1 MSFLQSVYAKLRRH
15 PKRIV
20 FPDGND
26 PRVIRAARMFN
37 DRGLGVAVLIG
48 KREEITA
55 IAAANSVPLEKIAIV
70 DPETSSEMPRFL
82 NLAAKLERYRG
93 MEPGELRNLLIKP
106 NYFAAM
112 MLQHGLVDGLV
123 GGVGAYASA
132 LFRPLLQLIKPLPHA
147 PVVSSAMI
155 VEVSRQEIGDDGV
168 LFFADCGVVPE
179 PTVDQLASIGV
190 QTGLLARQVF
200 GKTPRLAFLSF
211 STHGSSAHPSAMKMA
226 AAAAQ
231 ARELAVKVE
240 GHAALDHP
248 MEIEGELQVDSAIAP
263 AVAKIKLPDSLVAGR
278 ANVLIFP
285 DLNSGNIAV
294 KLVQA
299 LAGARVYGHIVN
311 GLSRPAARISRG
323 TLSEDIAA
331 VAAIIGLQAVEYRKL
346 YPLGDNE
353 GH

>member
-37 DRGLGVAVLIG
+37 DRGLGVAILIG
-48 KREEITA
+48 KRDEIEA
-55 IAAANSVPLEKIAIV
+55 VAAANSVSLEKVAVV

-82 NLAAKLERYRG
+82 KMAAMLERYKG
-93 MEPGELRNLLIKP
+93 MEAGDLRNLLETP
-106 NYFAAM
+106 NYFACM

-123 GGVGAYASA
+123 GGVGSYSSS

-147 PVVSSAMI
+147 PVVSGAMV
-155 VEVSRQEIGDDGV
+155 VEVPRHEYGDEGV

-200 GKTPRLAFLSF
+200 GKTPRIAFLSF
-211 STHGSSAHPSAMKMA
+211 STHGSASHPSATKMA

-231 ARELAVKVE
+231 ARELAIRI
-240 GHAALDHP
+240 GGADSLDHP
-248 MEIEGELQVDSAIAP
+248 MEIDGELQGDTAIVP
-263 AVAKIKLPDSLVAGR
+263 AVAQIKLPDSLVAGK
-278 ANVLIFP
+278 ANVLVFP
-285 DLNSGNIAV
+285 DLNSGNIAA
-294 KLVQA
+294 KLVQY
-299 LAGARVYGHIVN
+299 LSGARVYGQIVT
-311 GLSRPAARISRG
+311 GLSRPAAELSRG

-331 VAAIIGLQAVEYRKL
+331 VAAIIGLQAIEYRKL
-346 YPLGDNE
+346 YPLE
-353 GH
+353 GNGI

>member
-37 DRGLGVAVLIG
+37 DRGLGVAILIG
-48 KREEITA
+48 KRDEIEA
-55 IAAANSVPLEKIAIV
+55 VAAANSVSLEKVAVV

-82 NLAAKLERYRG
+82 KMAAMLERYKG
-93 MEPGELRNLLIKP
+93 MEAGDLRNLLETH
-106 NYFAAM
+106 NYFACM

-123 GGVGAYASA
+123 GGVGSYSSS

-147 PVVSSAMI
+147 PVVSGAMV
-155 VEVSRQEIGDDGV
+155 VEVPRHEYGDEGV

-200 GKTPRLAFLSF
+200 GKTPRIAFLSF
-211 STHGSSAHPSAMKMA
+211 STHGSASHPSASKMA

-231 ARELAVKVE
+231 AKELAIRI
-240 GHAALDHP
+240 GGADSLDHP
-248 MEIEGELQVDSAIAP
+248 MEIDGELQGDTAIVP
-263 AVAKIKLPDSLVAGR
+263 AVAQIKLPDSLVAGK
-278 ANVLIFP
+278 ANVLVFP
-285 DLNSGNIAV
+285 DLNSGNIAA
-294 KLVQA
+294 KLVQY
-299 LAGARVYGHIVN
+299 LSGARVYGQIVT
-311 GLSRPAARISRG
+311 GLSRPAAELSRG

-331 VAAIIGLQAVEYRKL
+331 VAAIIGLQAIEYRKL
-346 YPLGDNE
+346 YPLE
-353 GH
+353 GNGI

>member
-37 DRGLGVAVLIG
+37 DRGLGVAILIG
-48 KREEITA
+48 KRDEIEA
-55 IAAANSVPLEKIAIV
+55 VAAANSVSLEKVAVV

-82 NLAAKLERYRG
+82 KMAAMLERYKG
-93 MEPGELRNLLIKP
+93 MEAGDLRNLLETP
-106 NYFAAM
+106 NYFACM

-123 GGVGAYASA
+123 GGVGSYSSS

-147 PVVSSAMI
+147 PVVSGAMV
-155 VEVSRQEIGDDGV
+155 VEVPRHEYGDEGV

-200 GKTPRLAFLSF
+200 GKTPRIAFLSF
-211 STHGSSAHPSAMKMA
+211 STHGSASHPSATKMA

-231 ARELAVKVE
+231 AKELAIRI
-240 GHAALDHP
+240 GGADSLDHP
-248 MEIEGELQVDSAIAP
+248 MEIDGELQGDTAIVP
-263 AVAKIKLPDSLVAGR
+263 AVAQIKLPDSLVAGK
-278 ANVLIFP
+278 ANVLVFP
-285 DLNSGNIAV
+285 DLNSGNIAA
-294 KLVQA
+294 KLVQY
-299 LAGARVYGHIVN
+299 LSGARVYGQIVT
-311 GLSRPAARISRG
+311 GLSRPAAELSRG

-331 VAAIIGLQAVEYRKL
+331 VAAIIGLQAIEYRKL
-346 YPLGDNE
+346 YPLE
-353 GH
+353 GNGI